1 MHLHGLQKI
10 QTGFIKCSQLPHC
23 NTTVQLFIFSY
34 LQLELPSKKELIVEF
49 ASLEKQLKQL
59 ESPIVFCHNDL
70 LLGNIVHNEA
80 KKSITF
86 IDYEYAAYNH
96 QAFDIGNHF
105 NEFAG
110 KK

>member
-1 MHLHGLQKI
+1 LK
-10 QTGFIKCSQLPHC
+10 
-23 NTTVQLFIFSY
+23 
-34 LQLELPSKKELIVEF
+34 LELPSKEKLVSEF
-49 ASLEKQLKQL
+49 ASLEKQLKL
-59 ESPIVFCHNDL
+59 LDSPLVFCHNDL

-80 KKSITF
+80 KKSIAF

-110 KK
+110 KDIIYWSAL

>member
-1 MHLHGLQKI
+1 M
-10 QTGFIKCSQLPHC
+10 
-23 NTTVQLFIFSY
+23 FIFRF
-34 LQLELPSKKELIVEF
+34 LQLELPSKDELIAEF
-49 ASLEKQLKQL
+49 ASLEKQLKL
-59 ESPIVFCHNDL
+59 LDSPIVFCHNDL

-110 KK
+110 KEHFLCSALWFIPC